1 MKNTVLIID
10 RTTTHFCNYL
20 NSLFKKYDSH
30 YLRLPPGLARYLQP
44 LGVAINKPFKQAMKK
59 SDCEFR
65 IKYADDEI
73 IKHVVLIWYDDQTI
87 KKETIIR
94 SFKLTGISIKM
105 NGEENAQI
113 SIPEQFI
120 DNLSMPDNLDYTD
133 LNDYESTEDYELFKC
148 LKNLIQTQPTINS
161 YFNKRIKDTMD
172 LDN

>member
-1 MKNTVLIID
+1 
-10 RTTTHFCNYL
+10 
-20 NSLFKKYDSH
+20 
-30 YLRLPPGLARYLQP
+30 
-44 LGVAINKPFKQAMKK
+44 MKK

-65 IKYADDEI
+65 IKYENKICPNDDEI

-113 SIPEQFI
+113 DIPEQFI
-120 DNLSMPDNLDYTD
+120 DNLPMPDNLDYTD
-133 LNDYESTEDYELFKC
+133 LIDNEPTEDYELFKC
-148 LKNLIQTQPTINS
+148 SKNYTQAQPTINC
-161 YFNKRIKDTMD
+161 YFNKIIEDTTD